1 MSFCAAT
8 CASSVRAAIMA
19 DCTGAGTII
28 PACLRVLIMFGM
40 ICASPAIN
48 AARYPAR
55 FDCFESE

>member
-1 MSFCAAT
+1 
-8 CASSVRAAIMA
+8 MA